1 LETIIIEKKTG
12 LYWLWLSALVIV
24 IDQVTKHIVTTYLFY
39 NQSLYLCRFLNITL
53 AHNSGAA
60 FNFLSEMGYLAV
72 WLFIAIA
79 FFVSL
84 ILCIWLRSLPAKN
97 CWLGISLA
105 LILGGA
111 IGNLLDRI
119 FIGYVIDF
127 IQFHVDTWSY
137 PIFNMADT
145 AISIGTFMLVIDIF
159 RKKS

>member
-1 LETIIIEKKTG
+1 LETITLEKRTG
-12 LYWLWLSALVIV
+12 LYWLWLSALIIV
-24 IDQVTKHIVTTYLFY
+24 IDQITKYIATTYLFY
-39 NQSLYLCRFLNITL
+39 NQSLYLFSFLNLTL

-60 FNFLSEMGYLAV
+60 FSFLSEMGYLAV

-79 FFVSL
+79 FFISL

-97 CWLGISLA
+97 YWLGISLA

-119 FIGYVIDF
+119 LISYVIDF
-127 IQFHVDTWSY
+127 IQFHVDTWSF

-145 AISIGTFMLVIDIF
+145 AISIGTFMLIIDIF
-159 RKKS
+159 RRKS

>member
-1 LETIIIEKKTG
+1 LETIIVEKRTG

-24 IDQVTKHIVTTYLFY
+24 IDQVTKHIVTTNLFY
-39 NQSLYLCRFLNITL
+39 NQSLYLFRFLNITL

-79 FFVSL
+79 FFISL
-84 ILCIWLRSLPAKN
+84 ILCIWLQSLPAKN

-127 IQFHVDTWSY
+127 IQFHVDTWSF

-159 RKKS
+159 KKKS